1 VVITWHQPN
10 FHWLVVQVLHALGNV
25 VAQQVGLTYTKH
37 NLKDVA
43 NLVSLTDGVENDW
56 RRLYI

>member
-1 VVITWHQPN
+1 MVIIWHQPN
-10 FHWLVVQVLHALGNV
+10 FHGLVVQVLHTLGDV

-43 NLVSLTDGVENDW
+43 SLVSLTDGVENDW

>member
-1 VVITWHQPN
+1 MITWHQPN
-10 FHWLVVQVLHALGNV
+10 FPWLVVQVLHTLGDV
-25 VAQQVGLTYTKH
+25 VAQQVGLTYRKH